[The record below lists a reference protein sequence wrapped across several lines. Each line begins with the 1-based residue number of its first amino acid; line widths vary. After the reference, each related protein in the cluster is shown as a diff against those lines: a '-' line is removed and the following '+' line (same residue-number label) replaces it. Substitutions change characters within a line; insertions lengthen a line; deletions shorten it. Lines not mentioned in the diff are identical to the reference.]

1 VYTYLVRLTVEGE
14 HEEQEV
20 LAQNAA
26 HAIRQAMTLW
36 WHLEPPETAVV
47 SAKRLSPNEVPY
59 ESRRSLATA
68 GIFSPTLVQS

>member
-36 WHLEPPETAVV
+36 WHLEPAESAVV
-47 SAKRLSPNEVPY
+47 SARRLSDQQVPY
-59 ESRRSLATA
+59 EPRRSLATPGA
-68 GIFSPTLVQS
+68 FAPVAVQS